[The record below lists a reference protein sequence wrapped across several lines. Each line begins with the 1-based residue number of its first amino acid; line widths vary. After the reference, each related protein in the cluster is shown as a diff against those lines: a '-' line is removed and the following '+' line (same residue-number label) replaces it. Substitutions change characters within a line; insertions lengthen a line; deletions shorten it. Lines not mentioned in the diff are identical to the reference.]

1 MVIVHMLVDKSSKS
15 LSLTLST
22 LQYSEL
28 WTLAVIMVIVH
39 MLVDKVKDR
48 DFFDCL

>member
-1 MVIVHMLVDKSSKS
+1 
-15 LSLTLST
+15 
-22 LQYSEL
+22 
-28 WTLAVIMVIVH
+28 MVIVH